1 MDNIFKSDSISA
13 APIRVINLL
22 YNSGVWYNSD
32 TDSKKLVFVDKENRP
47 FRFLLFGL

>member
-22 YNSGVWYNSD
+22 YNAGVWYNSEL
-32 TDSKKLVFVDKENRP
+32 TAKSWLFVDKENRP
-47 FRFLLFGL
+47 FLFLLFGL